1 MKAKIFISA
10 VIIVTGLAGCSIQ
23 SLHPIYTE
31 ETTVYEPSVEGEW
44 LDDDGNTWLLENA
57 GSVVD
62 SSAEGIWTAKNM
74 YLVTLLDNDKKL
86 RLQMFMVKLDDNY
99 FLDFFPWSLYPN
111 ELGNDLIGSNL
122 LPVHTFA
129 KISFTNDQLLV
140 SQFDGEWLYDLIK
153 KNQIKIS
160 HEKLS
165 IHGQNGLV
173 LTASTKELQKFVLK
187 YHAEEEAFL
196 ESDVFVRKK

>member
-1 MKAKIFISA
+1 MKAKFFIA
-10 VIIVTGLAGCSIQ
+10 AAIIGTGLAGCSIQ
-23 SLHPIYTE
+23 SLHPIYTD
-31 ETTVYEPSVEGEW
+31 ETTVYEASIEGEW
-44 LDDDGNTWLLENA
+44 LDNDGNIWLLENA

-62 SSAEGIWTAKNM
+62 SSAERIWTAKNM
-74 YLVTLLDNDKKL
+74 YLVTFLDNGKKL
-86 RLQMFMVKLDDNY
+86 RLQMFLVKLDDNY

-140 SQFDGEWLYDLIK
+140 SQFDGEWLNDLIN

-165 IHGQNGLV
+165 IHGQHALV
-173 LTASTKELQKFVLK
+173 LTASTKELQKFVVK

-196 ESDVFVRKK
+196 ESDVFVRKR